1 MRQLS
6 KLGQVGHRFL
16 HCMTVGTLLAAC
28 IAAPAELLS
37 QADRNDEVAAI
48 VHRAEELN
56 SQGKYKEAIV
66 ESQKALDIDAHS
78 SYAVFRMAEAQFKL
92 GNHNAALNSLREV
105 LQGDLRP
112 KWTAVWSYVNL
123 GKIYDIRGQR
133 YRALPYYHKAVD
145 TADDSFSVQA
155 EAKKC
160 LNEPCL
166 EHNIAWPP
174 S

>member
-6 KLGQVGHRFL
+6 KPGQGSHRL
-16 HCMTVGTLLAAC
+16 LDCMTVGALLAAC
-28 IAAPAELLS
+28 IAAPAEVLS

-48 VHRAEELN
+48 VHRAEEFN

-66 ESQKALDIDAHS
+66 EFQKALDIDAHS
-78 SYAVFRMAEAQFKL
+78 SYALFRMAEAQFKL
-92 GNHNAALNSLREV
+92 GNHNAALYALREA

-112 KWTAVWSYVNL
+112 KWTEVWSYVNL

-145 TADDSFSVQA
+145 TTDDSFSVQA

-160 LNEPCL
+160 LKDRK
-166 EHNIAWPP
+166 
-174 S
+174 SVV